1 MMRPVE
7 RSLLAGDSPDVAPQL
22 LNKLL
27 VHGACVG
34 RITEVEAY
42 REDDPA
48 SHSFRGKTPRTEV
61 MFGPAGH
68 LYVYFTY
75 GMHYCANIVTGASG
89 EGAAVL
95 LRAVEPIEGI
105 DLMLERRQGRRQIA
119 DGPAKLCQAF
129 AIGPDHN
136 GVDVTDGGAVRLL
149 DDGVPPPAAPLVGP
163 RIGPSTSRPRVA
175 PSWHLESPCDAVDV
189 PWRWRVPAD
198 VTEPAAA
205 GAADDSVVGRAILA
219 G

>member
-1 MMRPVE
+1 MRRVP
-7 RSLLAGDSPDVAPQL
+7 RSLLAGDAPDVAPLL

-48 SHSFRGKTPRTEV
+48 SHSHRGPTPRNRV

-75 GMHYCANIVTGASG
+75 GMHYCSNIVTGPEG
-89 EGAAVL
+89 TGAAVL
-95 LRAVEPIEGI
+95 LRAVEPIAGI
-105 DLMLERRQGRRQIA
+105 ELMRERRRGRPDLA

-129 AIGPDHN
+129 AIGPGHD
-136 GVDVTDGGAVRLL
+136 GVDVCRGSDVGLF
-149 DDGVPPPAAPLVGP
+149 DDGTPPPDDPLVGP
-163 RIGPSTSRPRVA
+163 RVGISR
-175 PSWHLESPCDAVDV
+175 AVDA
-189 PWRWRVPAD
+189 PWRFRVP
-198 VTEPAAA
+198 PQ
-205 GAADDSVVGRAILA
+205 R
-219 G
+219 